1 MYFSVESV
9 MEIVS
14 KNSFLLCFPG
24 AFPRL
29 ASAKVRTF
37 LITQKPFPFFS
48 YKKGNFF
55 QIKEGTQY
63 YIYTRAKGEKEK
75 NPGDPRQVLW
85 NACNAFACQLYVRKI
100 YLQEALSGNEE
111 GEN

>member
-1 MYFSVESV
+1 

-48 YKKGNFF
+48 YKKPNFF

-63 YIYTRAKGEKEK
+63 YIYTRAKGKGEKIREK
-75 NPGDPRQVLW
+75 RAAPFPDFDYCKGNLG
-85 NACNAFACQLYVRKI
+85 AISSK
-100 YLQEALSGNEE
+100 LSCH
-111 GEN
+111 

>member
-1 MYFSVESV
+1 
-9 MEIVS
+9 
-14 KNSFLLCFPG
+14 LCFPG

-48 YKKGNFF
+48 YKKPNFF

-63 YIYTRAKGEKEK
+63 YIYTRAQREKEK
-75 NPGDPRQVLW
+75 NPGKAR
-85 NACNAFACQLYVRKI
+85 C
-100 YLQEALSGNEE
+100 ALPGF
-111 GEN
+111 

>member
-1 MYFSVESV
+1 

-37 LITQKPFPFFS
+37 LITQKAFPFFS

-63 YIYTRAKGEKEK
+63 YIYAREGFTIELQKKH
-75 NPGDPRQVLW
+75 
-85 NACNAFACQLYVRKI
+85 RKQGMP
-100 YLQEALSGNEE
+100 LQEK
-111 GEN
+111 

>member
-1 MYFSVESV
+1 
-9 MEIVS
+9 EIVS

-48 YKKGNFF
+48 YKKPNFF

-63 YIYTRAKGEKEK
+63 YIYARAKGKRKKIREKRAAPFPDFDYCK
-75 NPGDPRQVLW
+75 GNLG
-85 NACNAFACQLYVRKI
+85 AISSK
-100 YLQEALSGNEE
+100 LSCH
-111 GEN
+111 